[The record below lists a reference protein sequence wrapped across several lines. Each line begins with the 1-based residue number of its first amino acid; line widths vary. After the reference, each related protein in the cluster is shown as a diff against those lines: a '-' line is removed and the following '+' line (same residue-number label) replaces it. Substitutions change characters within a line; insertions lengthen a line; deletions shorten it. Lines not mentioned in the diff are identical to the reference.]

1 MYFKSSRWR
10 RRPFV
15 GGELLSFFFPPFT
28 CPLKIKLGKFFN
40 FPTEMFRPRKK
51 LVVKTVVAGF
61 VIKLRGKLDNIYP
74 DWNRYMMTQQL
85 LQLPQLYRMH
95 FQFVFYRML
104 SVYFQSTDIQQQ
116 TTTITKKK
124 WKETWWILF
133 YHPLVFVEHSLCR
146 PVLMDPGKIVD
157 WLNDIISWNL
167 FFFSSTFSGLSFPF
181 DVLKQNTSRR
191 LVLGWMPSGLTAIRS
206 KPFGWPSP
214 SSGRWSRDNCRASS
228 DG

>member
-74 DWNRYMMTQQL
+74 D
-85 LQLPQLYRMH
+85 
-95 FQFVFYRML
+95 
-104 SVYFQSTDIQQQ
+104 
-116 TTTITKKK
+116 
-124 WKETWWILF
+124 
-133 YHPLVFVEHSLCR
+133 
-146 PVLMDPGKIVD
+146 
-157 WLNDIISWNL
+157 
-167 FFFSSTFSGLSFPF
+167 
-181 DVLKQNTSRR
+181 
-191 LVLGWMPSGLTAIRS
+191 
-206 KPFGWPSP
+206 
-214 SSGRWSRDNCRASS
+214 
-228 DG
+228 